1 MQLTFKKIEFKNFW
15 TFGNNKQEFVFA
27 KDGIYN
33 ITGWN
38 KDKSGADDRFRN
50 GVGKSTLMQ
59 ILHYALYGDSI
70 GGQISLAGLINNVNR
85 KGMEVALDF
94 SVDDTNYRIER
105 GRKPEYMR
113 FYKQGEEYID
123 QSLGDSRDTQ
133 QVIEKLIGISSDLF
147 CQTVL
152 LTCQVPVYMKQPIAV
167 RRNIIEQ
174 VLGFTAISE
183 KVVKL
188 KELIKQ
194 QKQDIENSRFEYE
207 ARVKAND
214 TLRTTLNNQYELVV
228 QQSEK
233 WASDRE
239 NSVSLLKSNIDTLL
253 KIDFEKEISDIK
265 TYKEYMDGLE
275 FNRQV
280 DSNVSVLTNAV
291 SVLKNS
297 ISNNESKISEL
308 CKMDLEAEK
317 AAFAFNDDVSKKEKE
332 ALEIQVEN
340 TKTKQEEFK
349 TQNTLDTLNKELN
362 NLMIQ
367 NDSLAKATCPY
378 CGSPLK
384 NAQAMLE
391 QNDKE
396 LCEKKQIII
405 QLQAQL
411 EVFKD
416 RYRKVPSVPEKK
428 KTMYPSMEKLME
440 AISAIDNLKTEN
452 KGKEEQISE
461 KEKEIGV
468 LLATKKLFD
477 AIPNKPTFNTTEE
490 IAMMKA
496 NLENFKKQLEQL
508 ESDTNNPF
516 EMQIEQLMEQIN
528 QIEDVPVNNITEL
541 ELELEHQE
549 MLLKLLNDPKSSV
562 RQAIVEKSI
571 GFLNQKIKDYLIKLN
586 SEIYI
591 EFKPDMSISMYK
603 NGLEMGG
610 VSSGEEGR
618 ISLALQFAFR
628 DAWECLNGIHPNLL
642 LVDEVLDR
650 SGLDEAGVEAAVSCI
665 MELKDR
671 TRYVVSHNNA
681 ISDKIA
687 NTITIVKEGG
697 FSYIDIGV

>member
-207 ARVKAND
+207 AKIRAND
-214 TLRTTLNNQYELVV
+214 TLRTTLNNQYELIVK
-228 QQSEK
+228 QSEK
-233 WASDRE
+233 WVSDR
-239 NSVSLLKSNIDTLL
+239 NMAINQLKQNISTIEQYDLDKEAEKVKKYKTYLEAVEHNRQIDL
-253 KIDFEKEISDIK
+253 KIKEQESRCVV
-265 TYKEYMDGLE
+265 LE
-275 FNRQV
+275 
-280 DSNVSVLTNAV
+280 SAIATN
-291 SVLKNS
+291 KN
-297 ISNNESKISEL
+297 KIDEL
-308 CKMDLEAEK
+308 CKIDLNA
-317 AAFAFNDDVSKKEKE
+317 EKE
-332 ALEIQVEN
+332 AFKFNEEVSQKEKDALAIQIEN
-340 TKTKQEEFK
+340 TQTKQEEAK
-349 TQNTLDTLNKELN
+349 TQNTLDGLNKELN

-367 NDSLAKATCPY
+367 NDSLVKATCPY

-396 LCEKKQIII
+396 ICEKKQQII
-405 QLQAQL
+405 QLEAQI

-416 RYRKVPSVPEKK
+416 RYKKVPTVPEKK
-428 KTMYPSMEKLME
+428 KTLYPSIEKLME
-440 AISAIDNLKTEN
+440 AISMIDNLKTEN
-452 KGKEEQISE
+452 DGKMEQIASIKNEISNLQGTMVAVANVAPE
-461 KEKEIGV
+461 KSVFENLEQI
-468 LLATKKLFD
+468 ATL
-477 AIPNKPTFNTTEE
+477 
-490 IAMMKA
+490 KA
-496 NLENFKKQLEQL
+496 NLEQYKKQLVDVEQ
-508 ESDTNNPF
+508 NQKNPF
-516 EMQIEQLMEQIN
+516 DEQIEQMLEQIN

-541 ELELEHQE
+541 ETELEHQS

-562 RQAIVEKSI
+562 RQAIIDKSI
-571 GFLNQKIKDYLIKLN
+571 SFLNQKIKDYLIKLN
-586 SEIYI
+586 SEIYM
-591 EFKPDMSISMYK
+591 EFQPDMSISMYK

-642 LVDEVLDR
+642 LIDEVLDR
-650 SGLDEAGVEAAVSCI
+650 SGLDEAGVDAAVSCI

-671 TRYVVSHNNA
+671 TRYVVSHNNTV
-681 ISDKIA
+681 SDKIP
-687 NTITIVKEGG
+687 NTITVIKEGG
-697 FSYIDIGV
+697 FSHIEM